1 MPRGAASLFRLG
13 DRLVASTTALGGGLW
28 RIDGTS
34 GGTYRLDVVA
44 LREEGA
50 LEYPPHRMLLQQT
63 MSSNR
68 TLSQE
73 IRQEKP
79 FAGLEE
85 EAFLGLQRTAS
96 LLMQALGRELK
107 GHDLSPAQYNTLRI
121 LRGAGPDALT
131 CGDIGDRLV
140 SPGPDVTRLLDRL
153 EQRGLVTRL
162 RDVED
167 RRLVRARITQEGTDL
182 LAELDEPVDHA
193 LRRLLGSLGPAKL
206 RIFIELLAEARAAT

>member
-1 MPRGAASLFRLG
+1 
-13 DRLVASTTALGGGLW
+13 
-28 RIDGTS
+28 
-34 GGTYRLDVVA
+34 
-44 LREEGA
+44 
-50 LEYPPHRMLLQQT
+50 

-73 IRQEKP
+73 IHQEKP

-131 CGDIGDRLV
+131 CGGLTCGEIGERLV

-162 RDVED
+162 RDAED
-167 RRLVRARITQEGTDL
+167 RRVVRARITQEGSAL
-182 LAELDEPVDHA
+182 LAGLDEPVDHT

-206 RIFIELLAEARAAT
+206 GTLIELLEEAREAP